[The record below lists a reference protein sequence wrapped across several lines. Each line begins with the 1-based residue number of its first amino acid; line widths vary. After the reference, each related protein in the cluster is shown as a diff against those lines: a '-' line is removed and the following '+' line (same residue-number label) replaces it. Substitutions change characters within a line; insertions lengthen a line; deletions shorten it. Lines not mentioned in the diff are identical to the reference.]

1 MRKNIKSLKLKNYD
15 IILENYFYFFI
26 LITPILTIYD
36 DTQAVI
42 RVLVL
47 QIIFISMLFFK
58 KDFIKLTKQLFNNN
72 KVTVIILAIF
82 LISTTISFIISPA
95 KVEHWGFNFVRQR
108 YLELI
113 VYFFF
118 FIFIFIYLSKTIIN
132 FNKFITVI
140 ICSSLIFVNFGFKG
154 SAVKKIL
161 YK

>member
-82 LISTTISFIISPA
+82 LI
-95 KVEHWGFNFVRQR
+95 
-108 YLELI
+108 
-113 VYFFF
+113 
-118 FIFIFIYLSKTIIN
+118 
-132 FNKFITVI
+132 
-140 ICSSLIFVNFGFKG
+140 
-154 SAVKKIL
+154 
-161 YK
+161 